1 MNTLSVSISE
11 SVEVAPNPEREPL
24 PITPSYITHPP
35 FPYYDVEK
43 SMQQVL
49 SLQPSLPSHLSGH
62 GPPPPNEDPL
72 SEGLKALN
80 LLSSEQPIP
89 TKSQRDSLQPSSSS
103 SSSSSPSST
112 SQPLVVKVRLCGS
125 GECDF
130 VEVEVPSVTYQA
142 LLQTC
147 CEELEVNAADV
158 AKIRKL
164 PNVLI
169 RKDRDIQRM
178 KEGQELEIVMKSDLT
193 ISPPNDL

>member
-1 MNTLSVSISE
+1 MGFDLFFAFPFADS
-11 SVEVAPNPEREPL
+11 
-24 PITPSYITHPP
+24 HPHP
-35 FPYYDVEK
+35 T
-43 SMQQVL
+43 
-49 SLQPSLPSHLSGH
+49 QPSP
-62 GPPPPNEDPL
+62 
-72 SEGLKALN
+72 
-80 LLSSEQPIP
+80 
-89 TKSQRDSLQPSSSS
+89 
-103 SSSSSPSST
+103 SPSST

-178 KEGQELEIVMKSDLT
+178 KEGQELEIVMKNEA
-193 ISPPNDL
+193 ISPPSSYMTSMLTVNPFSSNTVLAIQNHVQPRSEAIMPMTLTQGKVEENGTGNLISGLNDSSSQLSDVHSHSHSTATVNGLQ